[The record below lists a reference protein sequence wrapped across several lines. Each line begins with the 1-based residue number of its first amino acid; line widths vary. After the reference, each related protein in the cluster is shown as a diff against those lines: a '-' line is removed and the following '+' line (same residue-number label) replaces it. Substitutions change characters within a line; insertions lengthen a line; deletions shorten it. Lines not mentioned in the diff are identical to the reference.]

1 MKENTA
7 KLMTCH
13 YILMCLMAIFCVI
26 GLFSAFLVPGEPGNQ
41 GFRLAFHLLQ
51 LIALGCGFVH
61 LMSLYGKSAA
71 LFYKLLLV
79 FTALSHAVYA
89 CWLFMAHGFYAAV
102 VFSIVCCVL
111 LLVLAFWPNLGK
123 RLSWIIYAVFFV
135 LVLYSVIVGLILALP
150 LMPSPMSLP
159 AILAGTIGRALLA
172 GTVGL
177 SLMGKYADK
186 DARGTV

>member
-1 MKENTA
+1 MKDNTA

-13 YILMCLMAIFCVI
+13 YILMCLMTIFGVI
-26 GLFSAFLVPGEPGNQ
+26 GLFSSFLVPGEPGSL
-41 GFRLAFHLLQ
+41 GLRLAIQLFQ

-89 CWLFMAHGFYAAV
+89 CWIFTTYGFNATDV
-102 VFSIVCCVL
+102 VSITCCAL

-123 RLSWIIYAVFFV
+123 RLSWTLYSIFFV
-135 LVLYSVIVGLILALP
+135 LVLYSAIVGLISTLP
-150 LMPSPMSLP
+150 SIASPFSLP
-159 AILAGTIGRALLA
+159 AILAGTIGRAVVA
-172 GTVGL
+172 GTIGL

>member
-1 MKENTA
+1 MKDNTA

-13 YILMCLMAIFCVI
+13 YILMCLMALFGVI
-26 GLFSAFLVPGEPGNQ
+26 GLFSSFLVPGEPGSL
-41 GFRLAFHLLQ
+41 GLRLAIQLFQ

-89 CWLFMAHGFYAAV
+89 CWIFTTFGFNATV
-102 VFSIVCCVL
+102 VVSFVSCAL

-123 RLSWIIYAVFFV
+123 RLSWILYSIFFV
-135 LVLYSVIVGLILALP
+135 LVLYSAIVGLISTVPSIAAP
-150 LMPSPMSLP
+150 LSVP
-159 AILAGTIGRALLA
+159 AILAGTIGHAVVA

>member
-1 MKENTA
+1 MKDNTA

-13 YILMCLMAIFCVI
+13 YILMCLMMIFGVI
-26 GLFSAFLVPGEPGNQ
+26 GLFSSFLAPGEPGNL
-41 GFRLAFHLLQ
+41 GLRLAIQLFQ
-51 LIALGCGFVH
+51 LIGLGCGFVH

-79 FTALSHAVYA
+79 FTALSHLVYG
-89 CWLFMAHGFYAAV
+89 CWILATYGLSVTVFVGF
-102 VFSIVCCVL
+102 VCCAL

-123 RLSWIIYAVFFV
+123 RLSWILYSIFLV
-135 LVLYSVIVGLILALP
+135 LVLYSAIIGLISVVPGVSSAL
-150 LMPSPMSLP
+150 SYP
-159 AILAGTIGRALLA
+159 AILAGTIGHAVAA
-172 GTVGL
+172 GTIGL